1 MACDKAK
8 EYIEKEI
15 EKGTRQFDR
24 SNSMVQELLNS
35 ANVPDV
41 EAFIQSTKLRS
52 MLYG

>member
-8 EYIEKEI
+8 KYIEQEM
-15 EKGTRQFDR
+15 EKGTKQFDR

-35 ANVPDV
+35 SNVPDV
-41 EAFIQSTKLRS
+41 EAFIQTVKLRS